1 MQKPFLSKNMLV
13 FSIHRPLEFV
23 LRVLF
28 KNKWTVVEVMGFW
41 WTGDKLLAQL
51 MMIQITDTY
60 MWH

>member
-1 MQKPFLSKNMLV
+1 MQKPFLSKNIFV

-28 KNKWTVVEVMGFW
+28 KNKWTVVEVMDLCR
-41 WTGDKLLAQL
+41 TGDKLLTEL